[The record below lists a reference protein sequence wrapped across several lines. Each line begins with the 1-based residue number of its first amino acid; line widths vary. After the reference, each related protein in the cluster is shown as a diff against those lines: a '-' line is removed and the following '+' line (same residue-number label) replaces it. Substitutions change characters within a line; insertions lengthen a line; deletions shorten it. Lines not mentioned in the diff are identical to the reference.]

1 MSHCSSRLLYICSD
15 LQQALSYT
23 SQCTAHDLVEIIA
36 GDPAV
41 MAALPE
47 EIATKV
53 RDLKARH

>member
-1 MSHCSSRLLYICSD
+1 MSHHSNHLPYSCSD

>member
-1 MSHCSSRLLYICSD
+1 MYICSD

-23 SQCTAHDLVEIIA
+23 SQCTAHELVEIIA